1 MEESTTREKI
11 FKSIRNALIEKMDT
25 PYPNVEF
32 ETSVYP
38 PLKELAEVTFA
49 QEFTRAGGKFVYCED
64 ESDMGEKLNF
74 ILSEFDSSTVFCLEE
89 SLFPLLDDHDIK
101 LKTESADIGR
111 MVVGI
116 TLCEF
121 LIARLG
127 SVMVSSFNLSGRR
140 MNVFPDV
147 HIIIACTSQM
157 VDDLKD
163 AFRMI
168 REKYPERLPSTI
180 TTITGPSRTADI
192 EKTLVMGAH
201 GPRQLYLLLVD
212 DTTNINHT

>member
-1 MEESTTREKI
+1 MDESTTREKI
-11 FKSIRNALIEKMDT
+11 FKSIRNALIERMDN

-32 ETSVYP
+32 ESSVYP
-38 PLKELAEVTFA
+38 PMKELAEVTFA
-49 QEFTRAGGKFVYCED
+49 QEFTRVGGKFVYCED
-64 ESDMGEKLNF
+64 ESDMAEKLKY
-74 ILSEFDSSTVFCLEE
+74 ILAEFPYDTVFCLEE
-89 SLFPLLDDHDIK
+89 ELFPLFEDHDIQ
-101 LKTESADIGR
+101 LQTNTINFEN

-127 SVMVSSFNLSGRR
+127 SVMVSSRNLSGRR
-140 MNVFPDV
+140 MNVFPDI
-147 HIIIACTSQM
+147 HIVIAFTSQM

-168 REKYPERLPSTI
+168 REKYPERLPSAI

-201 GPRQLYLLLVD
+201 GPRQLYVLLVD
-212 DTTNINHT
+212 DNQY